1 MIFSPIINYFNQT
14 SQSIGLPPIV
24 LVFII
29 SLSFFFFI
37 IGLVVL
43 SKIRKIRIEL
53 IDTTQHL
60 HSLIQRLQA
69 DKEHLKTD
77 NYNLKAA
84 NDHPKIELQKH
95 GEKNSIN
102 KHSNRVIPFTEVYHR
117 FKNPTGNSAESDF
130 LKEELLENQ
139 DGNPEIRSK
148 ILSLFMAN
156 NRPISY
162 SDIAKYL
169 SQGSSETDFELI
181 LTELERLKTEGE
193 IIGHVSAG
201 KLYFQKNRFAI

>member
-1 MIFSPIINYFNQT
+1 MIFSHIINYFNQT
-14 SQSIGLPPIV
+14 SQSIGLPTLV

-37 IGLVVL
+37 LGLVVL

-95 GEKNSIN
+95 GEKNRN
-102 KHSNRVIPFTEVYHR
+102 
-117 FKNPTGNSAESDF
+117 F
-130 LKEELLENQ
+130 LFVQ
-139 DGNPEIRSK
+139 V
-148 ILSLFMAN
+148 
-156 NRPISY
+156 RPIGDY
-162 SDIAKYL
+162 NRLLLHIY
-169 SQGSSETDFELI
+169 QETFISLRRKWPD
-181 LTELERLKTEGE
+181 
-193 IIGHVSAG
+193 
-201 KLYFQKNRFAI
+201 

>member
-14 SQSIGLPPIV
+14 SQSIGLPPLV

-37 IGLVVL
+37 LGLVVL

-95 GEKNSIN
+95 GEK
-102 KHSNRVIPFTEVYHR
+102 KQQQKLMVIR
-117 FKNPTGNSAESDF
+117 N
-130 LKEELLENQ
+130 
-139 DGNPEIRSK
+139 
-148 ILSLFMAN
+148 M
-156 NRPISY
+156 
-162 SDIAKYL
+162 
-169 SQGSSETDFELI
+169 GSTI
-181 LTELERLKTEGE
+181 
-193 IIGHVSAG
+193 
-201 KLYFQKNRFAI
+201 